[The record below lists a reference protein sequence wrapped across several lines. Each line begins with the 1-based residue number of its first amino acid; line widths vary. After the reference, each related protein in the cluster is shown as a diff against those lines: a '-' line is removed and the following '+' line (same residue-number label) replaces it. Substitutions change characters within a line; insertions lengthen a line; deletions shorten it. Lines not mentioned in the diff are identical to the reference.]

1 MPTSESDDGLK
12 LSSQL
17 CFAVYSAAHAF
28 NAAYKP
34 LLEPLGLTY
43 PQYLVLLVLW
53 EQDGIMVKEIGRQL
67 NLDSGTLTGVLKRLE
82 AVGYVSRKRSA
93 SDERQLRV
101 ELTARG
107 REIRPDVQEARRT
120 IVCALGGSEER
131 VQELKHAVDELN
143 RLLRAAA

>member
-1 MPTSESDDGLK
+1 MPSDESDDGLK

-28 NAAYKP
+28 NAAYKS

-53 EQDGIMVKEIGRQL
+53 EQDGIMVKDIGRQL
-67 NLDSGTLTGVLKRLE
+67 NLDSGTLTGILKRLE
-82 AVGYVSRKRSA
+82 ALGYVSRKRSTT
-93 SDERQLRV
+93 DERQLRV

-107 REIRPDVQEARRT
+107 AKSVPTSWNRAVHF
-120 IVCALGGSEER
+120 VCALGGSEER
-131 VQELKHAVDELN
+131 VQELKVAVDQLN
-143 RLLRAAA
+143 RLLRAA

>member
-1 MPTSESDDGLK
+1 LPPHESDDGLK

-28 NAAYKP
+28 NAAYKS

-53 EQDGIMVKEIGRQL
+53 ERDGIMVKEIGRQL

-82 AVGYVSRKRSA
+82 ALGYVSRKRSA
-93 SDERQLRV
+93 TDERQLRV

-107 REIRPDVQEARRT
+107 REIRPDVLEARRAL
-120 IVCALGGSEER
+120 VCALGGSEEK
-131 VQELKHAVDELN
+131 VQELKQAVDELN
-143 RLLRAAA
+143 RLLRAA